1 MGSAS
6 FAAQPTMSLQV
17 SLASPAIRAAYEKV
31 LDGVNDYV
39 VLSYRKQTNDLDV
52 AATGSGT
59 LEDLAEELSDG
70 KVQYAF
76 ARVKDPNTQ
85 LPKFVLVNWCGEGV
99 PENRKG
105 LFPVHSA
112 AVADYFR
119 TYHVSINARTE
130 ADLQP
135 TAILRKVTDSS
146 GSKYGSA
153 SSRTSEPI
161 APVGTARRYTS
172 IALNEE
178 AGS

>member
-70 KVQYAF
+70 KVSM
-76 ARVKDPNTQ
+76 R
-85 LPKFVLVNWCGEGV
+85 
-99 PENRKG
+99 
-105 LFPVHSA
+105 
-112 AVADYFR
+112 
-119 TYHVSINARTE
+119 
-130 ADLQP
+130 
-135 TAILRKVTDSS
+135 LR
-146 GSKYGSA
+146 A
-153 SSRTSEPI
+153 SRTQTRSFP
-161 APVGTARRYTS
+161 S
-172 IALNEE
+172 LCL
-178 AGS
+178 